1 MASRHHSLDLS
12 ELADVTDLVAGFE
25 EHNNVRLSIRFSR
38 VSKQGVPGLMVVAE
52 AWPPEDDLAEV
63 KPLASV
69 NVRCLALNLRTWN
82 AVLTHVM
89 YALDFQ
95 LALNEFESAATKKA

>member
-1 MASRHHSLDLS
+1 MGSRHHSLDLS
-12 ELADVTDLVAGFE
+12 ELADVTDLVGAFE
-25 EHNNVRLSIRFSR
+25 EQNNVRLSIRFGR
-38 VSKQGVPGLMVVAE
+38 VSKLGVPGLVVVAE
-52 AWPPEDDLAEV
+52 AWTLEDVPPEA

-69 NVRCLALNLRTWN
+69 SVICSGLNIKTWN

-95 LALNEFESAATKKA
+95 LALNEFESVAHKKA